1 MNIVGHRK
9 EHKVPRPIST
19 QTRKNGALGT
29 RYSRADNGA
38 RSRHG
43 RRDDEFGRDYAKYQ
57 NLLSTISQAIATE
70 RLMRGSA
77 QFKRIG
83 FEISRPAGYEFGI

>member
-19 QTRKNGALGT
+19 QTRK
-29 RYSRADNGA
+29 NGA